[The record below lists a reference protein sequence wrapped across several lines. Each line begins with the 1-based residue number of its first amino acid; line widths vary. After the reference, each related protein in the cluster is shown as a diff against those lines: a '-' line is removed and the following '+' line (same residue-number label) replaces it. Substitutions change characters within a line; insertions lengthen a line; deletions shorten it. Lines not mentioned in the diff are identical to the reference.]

1 MRYAALQE
9 QEGSEHVA
17 ITVVTGLANAG
28 KSGHV
33 YDRVRRSAAAGLRPV
48 LLLPSE
54 PEVQRAVGEV
64 SHSALLGVSVL
75 QFDRYLD
82 SLWSILGDG
91 RTIVGRVQR
100 TLLLQHALDAA
111 PPEVLQSSARHA
123 GFLRILEV
131 VVQRAAEH
139 SGEVDAGT
147 RPREPRTP
155 AKEILDIAAAYARLL
170 VQADLVEAAEAHR
183 IVAATVE
190 PRHLGGLLAV
200 NRFGSFTPAQLAFL
214 TRAAALDVE
223 VIVALTWE
231 NNHPATTAAGETVEN
246 LSGLRGA
253 RLVVA
258 GDRQAGSHELAQLE
272 RGLFSEQHDDR
283 ILESCGDLVFSE
295 AAGEGGEAQRIVRDI
310 QELAIYGIPAHM
322 IAVVFR
328 RPEAHLS
335 ALSEAFNEAGVPA
348 DYDVRSPLV
357 RTGLGRALSLLL
369 RHFCG
374 ERGRAELTA
383 LLRSGYAWASAVDV
397 DGYDERT
404 RRDRAMNAH
413 RLLEEAKST
422 GPRTRLFLERAL
434 ELCAAPIDT
443 KGARAWRLLIADMMR
458 SRYGSPVILD
468 SGGAADARAQRG
480 LMTVIEEMASLG
492 DLAFGARDLL
502 ALLDAVDVSL
512 SDGERAG
519 HVQVMSAERARSRR
533 FEAVILGGLVGG
545 EFPANSSDDALSQP
559 ALAGPLAAA
568 GIDVL
573 PRGGADEERLL
584 FYQVVTG
591 ARQKLILSRAVV
603 DDDGKPLRPSTL
615 WEETLD
621 LYRDPVTGEI
631 PEVGSP
637 RVRRLTLAD
646 LTEHEDAP
654 LSERRTLR
662 EQAASPS
669 GGAPRAVLARRRA
682 SARRGC
688 VTGAVAA
695 ALAQRQVFSAS
706 EIEAYLACPYHW
718 FYLRELNPRP
728 IDEPIDALER
738 GRVAHE
744 IMSMFYAMWTAAGHE
759 RVTPEELPEAL
770 GVLADVSRTV
780 LAGRPAARTLIEDE
794 VLRGAVSG
802 AGRIVVRDAEF
813 LPGFLPRH
821 HEWSFGGKSADAA
834 EPVGSFFLKGRIDRI
849 DVSAAGIVIVDYKA
863 SVVAPRAKFA
873 DEGLVQLPLYGF
885 VASRKLEQPLLGGL
899 YRSMRYGGDRG
910 FYSQDSLGHLGL
922 ASRDA
927 CVAEEFDAVMS
938 AAIATAETAVAGIRA
953 GEIPATPR
961 KASNCG
967 YCPARSV
974 CGGCSR

>member
-1 MRYAALQE
+1 MAL
-9 QEGSEHVA
+9 
-17 ITVVTGLANAG
+17 TVVTGLGNAG

-33 YDRVRRSAAAGLRPV
+33 YDRVRQTAAAGLSPV
-48 LLLPSE
+48 LVLPSE
-54 PEVQRAVGEV
+54 PEVQRAVGEF
-64 SHSALLGVSVL
+64 SGSAPLGVSVL

-100 TLLLQHALDAA
+100 TLLLQQALAVA
-111 PPEVLQSSARHA
+111 PPEVLQRSARHT

-131 VVQRAAEH
+131 VVQRAAE
-139 SGEVDAGT
+139 
-147 RPREPRTP
+147 RPGGAKLVSRPGAPRTP
-155 AKEILDIAAAYARLL
+155 AGEILDIAAAYAGLL
-170 VQADLVEAAEAHR
+170 AQAGLVESEEAYR

-190 PRHLGGLLAV
+190 AKHIGGPLAV

-231 NNHPATTAAGETVEN
+231 NNHPATTAASETVDY
-246 LSGLRGA
+246 LSGLPGA
-253 RLVVA
+253 RTVVA
-258 GDRQAGSHELAQLE
+258 EDQQIGSPELAHLE
-272 RGLFSEQHDDR
+272 KELFSEHLVGPGSDARD
-283 ILESCGDLVFSE
+283 DLVFSE
-295 AAGEGGEAQRIVRDI
+295 AAGLSGEAQRIVRDI
-310 QELAIYGIPAHM
+310 QELVISGIPAHA

-335 ALSEAFNEAGVPA
+335 AIREAFNEVGVAA
-348 DYDVRSPLV
+348 DYDVRTPLV

-369 RHFCG
+369 QHFCG
-374 ERGRAELTA
+374 ERGRAELTG
-383 LLRSGYAWASAVDV
+383 LLRSGYAWASAGDV

-404 RRDRAMNAH
+404 RRDRALNAH
-413 RLLEEAKST
+413 HLLEEAKST
-422 GPRTRLFLERAL
+422 GPRTRLFLERAH
-434 ELCAAPIDT
+434 ELCAARINT
-443 KGARAWRLLIADMMR
+443 ESVEAWRLLVADMMR

-468 SGGAADARAQRG
+468 SGGAADARAQRA
-480 LMTVIEEMASLG
+480 LMTAIEEMASLG
-492 DLAFGARDLL
+492 DLEFGARDLL
-502 ALLDAVDVSL
+502 ALLDAVGVSL
-512 SDGERAG
+512 SDGERPG

-559 ALAGPLAAA
+559 ALAGPLAVA

-591 ARQKLILSRAVV
+591 ARQKLILSRTIV
-603 DDDGKPLRPSTL
+603 DDDGKPLRSSAL

-621 LYRDPVTGEI
+621 LYRDPATGDL
-631 PEVGSP
+631 PEVGGP
-637 RVRRLTLAD
+637 RIRRLTLAD
-646 LTEHEDAP
+646 MTEHEDAP

-662 EQAASPS
+662 EQAALPS

-682 SARRGC
+682 GARRGC
-688 VTGAVAA
+688 VTGAVAEQ
-695 ALAQRQVFSAS
+695 LAQRQVFSAS
-706 EIEAYLACPYHW
+706 EIEAYLACPYRW
-718 FYLRELNPRP
+718 FYQRELNPRP

-744 IMSMFYAMWTAAGHE
+744 IMSTFYAAWTAAGYE
-759 RVTPEELPEAL
+759 RVTPELLPTAL
-770 GVLADVSRTV
+770 GMLADVSGTV
-780 LAGRPAARTLIEDE
+780 LAGRPAARTLMEDE

-813 LPGFLPRH
+813 LPGFVPRH
-821 HEWSFGGKSADAA
+821 HEWSFGGRNTDTA
-834 EPVGSFFLKGRIDRI
+834 EPVGSFFLQGRIDRI
-849 DVSAAGIVIVDYKA
+849 DVSAAGIVIIDYKTG
-863 SVVAPRAKFA
+863 VVTPRAKFA
-873 DEGLVQLPLYGF
+873 DDGLVQLPLYGF
-885 VASRKLEQPLLGGL
+885 VTSRRLEQPLLGGL

-910 FYSQDSLGHLGL
+910 FYSEDNLAHLGL

-927 CVAEEFDAVMS
+927 CVAEEFDAVTTD
-938 AAIATAETAVAGIRA
+938 AIAAAETAVAGMRA
-953 GEIPATPR
+953 GQIPATPR
-961 KASNCG
+961 KASTCG

-974 CGGCSR
+974 CGGCSS